1 MGLARSSDIDEFL
14 DDADELESNYDA
26 LEERR
31 TRKASPKSRHASW
44 RSIEDY
50 QEERRLRRQLS
61 EFYDDFND

>member
-1 MGLARSSDIDEFL
+1 MGLARSSNIDEFL
-14 DDADELESNYDA
+14 DDADELEGNYDA

-31 TRKASPKSRHASW
+31 TRKAAAKSRHASW

-50 QEERRLRRQLS
+50 QEERRLKMQLS